1 MPTSQNLEPAFPMVG
16 WTLAKWSYK
25 DPQHVPAHE
34 LLWRVTVSSIP
45 LLAASTVTATSLGS
59 VPFDIRGAYPS
70 QYGPETL
77 CLFWGQ
83 AGWQDREQETTGSC
97 LLNEMVSAPAGRNPA
112 LSNEG
117 SGGGVVTH
125 HFFSLPP
132 EWGSSL
138 GIFIST
144 SPSRQQGGNRVEWGR
159 ICSQGKPSC

>member
-34 LLWRVTVSSIP
+34 ILWRVTVSSIP

-59 VPFDIRGAYPS
+59 VPFDIWGAYPS

-83 AGWQDREQETTGSC
+83 AGCQDREQETIGSC
-97 LLNEMVSAPAGRNPA
+97 LLNEVVSAPAGRHPA
-112 LSNEG
+112 LSNAA
-117 SGGGVVTH
+117 GGGGGGDSP
-125 HFFSLPP
+125 FLL
-132 EWGSSL
+132 SSPRMGPL

-159 ICSQGKPSC
+159 ICLQGKPRC